1 MTAAARVDLHD
12 GHAEAVDALG
22 VLRREEIALD
32 DGETHLILQCFQ
44 RALQKRRLARARRSH
59 EIEHENPVPLKK
71 RRILRCC
78 LIIHRQNV
86 LHDLDFHF
94 LSPPPKIPP

>member
-32 DGETHLILQCFQ
+32 DGETHLILQGFQ
-44 RALQKRRLARARRSH
+44 RALQERRLARARRSH
-59 EIEHENPVPLKK
+59 EIEHEYAARAKVCG
-71 RRILRCC
+71 ILSRHFV
-78 LIIHRQNV
+78 IHRQNV

-94 LSPPPKIPP
+94 LNPPPKIPP